1 MYETRRDRVREDKI
15 VSLTEWNKKKIP
27 SRSFFNPQILK
38 SWSIILKIF
47 RGKISASF
55 FLSDEIKNSRS

>member
-27 SRSFFNPQILK
+27 SRSFFNPHLEN
-38 SWSIILKIF
+38 WSVILKIF